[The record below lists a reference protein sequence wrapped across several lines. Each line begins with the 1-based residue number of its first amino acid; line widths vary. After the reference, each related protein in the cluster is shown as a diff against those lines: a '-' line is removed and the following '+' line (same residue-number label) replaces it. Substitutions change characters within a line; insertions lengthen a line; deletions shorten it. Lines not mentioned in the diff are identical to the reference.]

1 VSTGKT
7 TDVGALLLLSPIA
20 GRFKNAGVEREFQE
34 DHFAHA
40 LKRYT
45 RFSVPLSFAAF
56 WAFGLQD
63 WLVLRGDYTNAWVIR
78 YGLSGPLGAVLIFVA
93 LKNKRWQL
101 HQPAMLGF
109 GITVNAV
116 VLWIA
121 STSERSA
128 MFLYTNNAVLFVAL
142 GAFLARMNVF
152 TQGLYT
158 LLTVLVF
165 NMLVQNIDPIFRTA
179 INLTFITMGVI
190 GLLAARQM
198 EVQAR
203 LAFIQRRIIRD
214 QLAALTAEQRRSES
228 LLLNVLPRRIA
239 AHLKEAPE
247 RTLAERF
254 DSATVLFCDIVG
266 FTELSAQLSAED
278 LVRRLDEVFTR
289 FDDLAGELGLEKIK
303 TIGDAYMVAG
313 GIPSRREDH
322 VLAVCEMAVRMR
334 ACIEELSSRLPQ
346 PLRVRIGIH
355 TGPVVAG
362 VIGRKKF
369 IYDVWGDTVNTA
381 SRMES
386 HALAGTIQVTH
397 EVFSAAKAAYE
408 FSARG
413 TIDVKG
419 KGSMTTYELRDR
431 HAETEARRAVGEP
444 LAQAGARQAGPSVSE
459 QKRR

>member
-1 VSTGKT
+1 VSNATT

-20 GRFKNAGVEREFQE
+20 GRFKNAGVEKEFQE

-63 WLVLRGDYTNAWVIR
+63 WLVLRDDHTNAWVIR
-78 YGLSGPLGAVLIFVA
+78 YGLSGPLGAVLIFFA
-93 LKNKRWQL
+93 LKNKRRQL

-109 GITVNAV
+109 GMTLTAV

-121 STSERSA
+121 SASERSA
-128 MFLYTNNAVLFVAL
+128 MFLYANNAILFVAL
-142 GAFLARMNVF
+142 GAFLGRMNVL
-152 TQGLYT
+152 TQGLFT

-165 NMLVQNIDPIFRTA
+165 NVLVRNIDPVFRTA
-179 INLTFITMGVI
+179 MNLTFITMGVI

-214 QLAALTAEQRRSES
+214 QLAALASEQRRSES

-239 AHLKEAPE
+239 AHLKEAPD

-289 FDDLAGELGLEKIK
+289 FDELAGELGLEKIK

-313 GIPSRREDH
+313 GIPSRREEH
-322 VLAVCEMAVRMR
+322 VFAVCEMALRMR
-334 ACIEELSSRLPQ
+334 TRIEEISSRLPQ

-386 HALAGTIQVTH
+386 HALAGTIQVTQ
-397 EVFSAAKAAYE
+397 EVFLAAKQAYD
-408 FSARG
+408 FTPRG
-413 TIDVKG
+413 TIEVKG
-419 KGSMTTYELRDR
+419 KGAMSTYELRDR
-431 HAETEARRAVGEP
+431 IGPIEARPAGGEP
-444 LAQAGARQAGPSVSE
+444 LA
-459 QKRR
+459 